1 MFPKATLY
9 IIPSLLGGTD
19 AGIIPE
25 HTRQVAMEL
34 DAFIVENAKSAR
46 HFLRTIGYTRDF
58 DTVAMHEL
66 GKHTDPLE
74 TIHYL
79 DPLAEGRSIGL
90 ISEAGAPAVA
100 DPGSNMVLR
109 AHQNGHRVVPLA
121 GPSSILLALMA
132 SGLGGQQFTFHGYLP
147 IERKERQHA
156 LRRLEQ
162 QAALGYTQIFMETP
176 YRNNKLLADIT
187 ATCQDETLLGIA
199 ANLTLPDA
207 LVRTQSI
214 KQWRSKLPDLHKKP
228 AIFLIG
234 K

>member
-1 MFPKATLY
+1 MFPKGTLY
-9 IIPSLLGGTD
+9 LIPSLLGGTD
-19 AGIIPE
+19 AGIIPD
-25 HTRQVAMEL
+25 HTRQVALEL
-34 DAFIVENAKSAR
+34 DVFIVENAKSAR
-46 HFLRTIGYTRDF
+46 HFLRAIGYTRHF
-58 DTVAMHEL
+58 DSVTMFEL
-66 GKHTDPLE
+66 GKHTDPLD
-74 TIHYL
+74 TLTYL
-79 DPLAEGRSIGL
+79 DPLKEGRSIGL

-109 AHQNGHRVVPLA
+109 AHQSGYRVVPLA

-147 IERKERQHA
+147 IDRTERQQA

-162 QAALGYTQIFMETP
+162 QAALGYTQLFMETP

-187 ATCQDETLLGIA
+187 ATCQNDTLLGIA

-207 LVRTQSI
+207 FVRTQSI
-214 KQWRSKLPDLHKKP
+214 SQWRSHLPDLHKKP